1 MAQPETNEVI
11 LVEDQSTDDSYARC
25 QTLANHAKVKL
36 YIHPDHTNR
45 GAGASRNLGIKQA
58 KSKYIAFLD
67 ADDYYLAGRFS
78 FAVPTLER
86 HLDVDG
92 VYEATGVHF
101 YSCALKDEW
110 ERKANNMIT
119 MVETKVS
126 PEELFEKIGPIAS
139 NGHFTTDALTVRKE
153 VFSITGLFDTFL
165 ELSQDTHMWLRMALK
180 LRLVSGSLTSAVAM
194 RGVHDHN
201 RSTNSQRIQNFRP
214 YMFYSLIQWALR
226 HEVPQARSELL
237 FQHLSHHVQQ
247 ANISRATAR
256 KFYWN
261 SLRQLLSKHPSILFT
276 KRTYSYLRT
285 GFSL

>member
-1 MAQPETNEVI
+1 M
-11 LVEDQSTDDSYARC
+11 EDQSTDDSYAKCR
-25 QTLANHAKVKL
+25 TLANHPKVRL
-36 YIHPDHTNR
+36 YIHPNHANR

-67 ADDYYLAGRFS
+67 ADDYYLTGRFS

-86 HLDVDG
+86 YIDIDG

-101 YSCALKDEW
+101 YNSASKEEW
-110 ERKANNMIT
+110 KRKANNMIT

-153 VFSITGLFDTFL
+153 VFSRVGLFDTFL
-165 ELSQDTHMWLRMALK
+165 ELSQDTHMWLKMALK

-201 RSTNSQRIQNFRP
+201 RSSSSQRIQNFRP

-237 FQHLSHHVQQ
+237 FQHLSYHIQQ
-247 ANISRATAR
+247 ANMSPATAR

-261 SLRQLLSKHPSILFT
+261 SLRRLLSKYPSILLT
-276 KRTYSYLRT
+276 KRTYSYLRI
-285 GFSL
+285 GFFL